1 MLRVRQGPPVDYSL
15 CDQVV
20 TLYHAGFG
28 ADGGEFA
35 CARVVFRGAFFEW
48 RENQTV
54 DRGGSW
60 ESKSFL
66 LVLPSGWGGRPVWT
80 PPEEFDALEE
90 AGRAGRFTLA
100 PGDKVLLGEG
110 PEAATREA
118 WAALAPAQRQGLAA
132 VREVEPKYWRGR
144 VCHVEGGADKWR
156 RRTTAPAWGV
166 GRQV

>member
-28 ADGGEFA
+28 ADGKGFA
-35 CARVVFRGAFFEW
+35 CARVVFRGAFLDFKKA
-48 RENQTV
+48 QTV
-54 DRGGSW
+54 DKTGSR
-60 ESKSFL
+60 EANSFL
-66 LVLPSGWGGRPVWT
+66 LVLPSGWGGRPVWM

-110 PEAATREA
+110 PVITAREE
-118 WAALAPAQRQGLAA
+118 WQRLIPASCYGL
-132 VREVEPKYWRGR
+132 VVVKDVDPKYWQGA
-144 VCHVEGGADKWR
+144 VCHVEGG
-156 RRTTAPAWGV
+156 G
-166 GRQV
+166 